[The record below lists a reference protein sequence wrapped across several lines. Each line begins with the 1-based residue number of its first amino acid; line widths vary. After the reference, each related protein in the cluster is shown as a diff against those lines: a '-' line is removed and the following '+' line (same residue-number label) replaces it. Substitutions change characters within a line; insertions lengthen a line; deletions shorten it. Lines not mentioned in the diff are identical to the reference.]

1 MYADTDTDVIIS
13 FLFGGGAAS
22 YYCHRGIQLHH
33 VLLTCIGWQG
43 MSGGPI
49 MSKSGVMG
57 MTDSGGVR
65 GTHAVHP
72 RTILGVL
79 KRSVGVDPQV
89 NQFVTSIS
97 ISNNLFMLFTC
108 N

>member
-1 MYADTDTDVIIS
+1 
-13 FLFGGGAAS
+13 
-22 YYCHRGIQLHH
+22 
-33 VLLTCIGWQG
+33 
-43 MSGGPI
+43 

-89 NQFVTSIS
+89 NLTMEEVIDL
-97 ISNNLFMLFTC
+97 IA
-108 N
+108 